1 MMRKLLAVAAGL
13 GVTLA
18 GSQALA
24 QPAGAEFGRQGEFI
38 FSADRLFGFFA
49 FTSDKVDVPDANAQ
63 SHNITTN
70 QTSFSFF
77 WGSNGSFFPTLVQGG
92 GGAFNLSPGTS
103 TFYSV
108 PRLGFDYTIID
119 NLTIGGNLILFF
131 TVGSSN
137 NEHIQRGNATT
148 DNSVSNP
155 GVLVFGF
162 APRVGYIINV
172 SPLLS
177 LWLRGGLSYYRG
189 QAKDVNNN
197 VNPQVTTT
205 DSADTFGIDF
215 DPQLVISPV
224 PHFAFTVGPALDVGF
239 GGHLTHDVQTGS
251 TDQNTSV
258 NYSQVNF
265 AVNAGLLGWFGP

>member
-24 QPAGAEFGRQGEFI
+24 QPAATEFGRQGEFI

-49 FTSDKVDVPDANAQ
+49 FTSDKVDVPDNTAQ
-63 SHNITTN
+63 SHSVTTT

-77 WGSNGSFFPTLVQGG
+77 WGSNGTFFPTLAGNGG
-92 GGAFNLSPGTS
+92 NLTLNPGTS
-103 TFYSV
+103 TFFSV

-131 TVGSSN
+131 TVGGSTN
-137 NEHIQRGNATT
+137 DHVQRNNATT
-148 DNSVSNP
+148 DTSVSNP

-162 APRVGYIINV
+162 APRVGYIINM

-189 QAKDVNNN
+189 QAKSTDAN
-197 VNPQVTTT
+197 VNPNVTTT
-205 DSADTFGIDF
+205 DSADTFAFDI

-258 NYSQVNF
+258 NYSQINF
-265 AVNAGLLGWFGP
+265 SINAGLLGWFGP